1 MKTRSATTTEH
12 SESGYES
19 HQIPPRVFDDPPQ
32 SPSTANASV
41 SAPRSAA
48 AAGTGIDI
56 PALAMRGAA
65 RPIIVT
71 EGADRPATATS
82 ADAAIRQARRADAAA
97 RSSIARSPTASTVR
111 SRRST
116 ASAAARIKQAEY
128 DAACRLAD
136 TKKKELQLDTELIRK
151 RLEVEIACIEA
162 EESTQGSVAE
172 GSIGERVGHWLQN
185 NDEPAYER
193 AQDDPS
199 APRQDARGEKPGPV
213 SAPLLERRRQPETSQ
228 LPMPREPRSRAV
240 HATAHRDDQQ
250 RAHSRTSERGHS
262 SGRAIEQLA
271 GAIERLTHARP
282 PPPRQAAELP
292 SFSGAATEWL
302 PFKAAIRDSTALYGF
317 APAENLA
324 RLRSCLKGEAREAVA
339 ALLYTATDP
348 DMIMKTLEQ
357 CYGRPEIIIDRAL
370 EDIKRLH
377 RPTAAASDLNTF
389 AVKVQNIVCVLAS
402 VDNRGYLQNPM
413 LTREVVEK
421 QIGRAHV

>member
-1 MKTRSATTTEH
+1 MQR
-12 SESGYES
+12 
-19 HQIPPRVFDDPPQ
+19 I
-32 SPSTANASV
+32 
-41 SAPRSAA
+41 
-48 AAGTGIDI
+48 
-56 PALAMRGAA
+56 A
-65 RPIIVT
+65 RP
-71 EGADRPATATS
+71 
-82 ADAAIRQARRADAAA
+82 AAA
-97 RSSIARSPTASTVR
+97 RSSSASTVR

-172 GSIGERVGHWLQN
+172 GSIAERVGHWLQN

-199 APRQDARGEKPGPV
+199 APRQDARRENPGQV

-262 SGRAIEQLA
+262 SGRTIEQLA
-271 GAIERLTHARP
+271 GGIERLTHARQ

-292 SFSGAATEWL
+292 TFSGAATEWL
-302 PFKAAIRDSTALYGF
+302 PFKAAIRDG
-317 APAENLA
+317 
-324 RLRSCLKGEAREAVA
+324 
-339 ALLYTATDP
+339 D
-348 DMIMKTLEQ
+348 
-357 CYGRPEIIIDRAL
+357 
-370 EDIKRLH
+370 
-377 RPTAAASDLNTF
+377 
-389 AVKVQNIVCVLAS
+389 
-402 VDNRGYLQNPM
+402 
-413 LTREVVEK
+413 
-421 QIGRAHV
+421 HVH